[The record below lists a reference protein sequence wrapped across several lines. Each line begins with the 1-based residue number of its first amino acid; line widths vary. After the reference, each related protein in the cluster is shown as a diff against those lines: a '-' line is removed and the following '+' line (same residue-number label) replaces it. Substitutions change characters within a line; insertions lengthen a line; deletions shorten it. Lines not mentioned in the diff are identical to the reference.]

1 MSGKDN
7 EKANPGKRKLG
18 QIDISSLYST
28 FNLQKGYSALDVRKL
43 EMLLFSESDRV
54 TQHGKNIQS
63 AVEATIFTKM
73 FFYRANSSLK
83 L

>member
-18 QIDISSLYST
+18 QIDISSLCTT
-28 FNLQKGYSALDVRKL
+28 FNLQQGYSGLDVRKL

-54 TQHGKNIQS
+54 IQGKKVQS
-63 AVEATIFTKM
+63 AVESYHVCKDVLLQS
-73 FFYRANSSLK
+73 N
-83 L
+83 